1 MVAEGYFSGTPAIT
15 TDWGGF
21 TETVVQG
28 VTGYRCREFRE
39 FVDAINNIDKIK
51 PENCRNW
58 AMSNYTEE
66 IVHNKLNDY
75 FKKILEQNFYRT

>member
-28 VTGYRCREFRE
+28 VTGYRCREFKE
-39 FVDAINNIDKIK
+39 FVQALKDIKNINPQD
-51 PENCRNW
+51 CRDW
-58 AMSNYTEE
+58 AMNNYTEE
-66 IVHNKLNDY
+66 VVHEKLDNY
-75 FKKILEQNFYRT
+75 FKKILEGNFYRT